1 MNKTFTYILSK
12 IKNEFT
18 LSRIKEIILIRIM
31 DLPHKL
37 TWIMPLSKSKKNKIN
52 LKKYKD
58 LHKGQRCFIIA
69 NGPSLKKMDLAPLK
83 NEITIGMNR
92 VDLLKD
98 KIGFLPTYFAVVD
111 LDIMHDQFH
120 KEFSKINGP
129 VKFFNWNR
137 RKYYMNDNDI
147 LFFKEKYFPHF
158 STDLTKTVYSGHSV
172 TNICIQIA
180 FFMGFKD
187 VYLVG
192 KDHSYT
198 IKGTPGK
205 KIKYKGTEKD
215 HFSSKYYKK
224 EEFYRIPDY
233 KGEELAYTLAKE
245 TFYKYNRNI
254 YDATIDGKLNIFKKV
269 NYLKLFNDINKDE
282 SKKNENKNI

>member
-18 LSRIKEIILIRIM
+18 LSRIKEIILIRMM

-69 NGPSLKKMDLAPLK
+69 NGPSLKKMDLTPLK
-83 NEITIGMNR
+83 DEITIGMNR

-98 KIGFLPTYFAVVD
+98 KIGFLPTYFSVSD

-120 KEFSKINGP
+120 QEFSKIKGP
-129 VKFFNWNR
+129 IKFFNWNR
-137 RKYYMNDNDI
+137 MKYYKNDQDT

-158 STDLTKTVYSGHSV
+158 SKDITQTVYSGHSV
-172 TNICIQIA
+172 TNVCIQIA
-180 FFMGFKD
+180 YFMGFNE
-187 VYLVG
+187 VILIG
-192 KDHSYT
+192 KDHSYSV
-198 IKGTPGK
+198 KGTPGK
-205 KIKYKGTEKD
+205 KIKYSGNEKD

-224 EEFYRIPDY
+224 DEFYRIPDY
-233 KGEELAYTLAKE
+233 KGEELGYSLAKTVYE
-245 TFYKYNRNI
+245 KNNRKI
-254 YDATIDGKLNIFKKV
+254 YDATINGNLNIFEAKE
-269 NYLKLFNDINKDE
+269 FNSFFYD
-282 SKKNENKNI
+282 KKN